1 MIEPSTAGELLK
13 RFYPH
18 ISHTL
23 KDGEEGNPIN
33 KWVVISPDA
42 HEEVMM
48 FLRLAGISTD
58 RDGDFILTRE
68 EQIYYDTNYFKL
80 IYTVHSRAL
89 SLYTLRRVRDNGRK
103 NAQSSSP

>member
-1 MIEPSTAGELLK
+1 MLKPNTAGELLK
-13 RFYPH
+13 RFYPY

-23 KDGEEGNPIN
+23 KGGSHGGPIN
-33 KWVVISPDA
+33 KWVIVSADA

-68 EQIYYDTNYFKL
+68 EQIYYDTEYIKL
-80 IYTVHSRAL
+80 IYTVHDRAL
-89 SLYTLRRVRDNGRK
+89 SLHTLRRVRDNGWK